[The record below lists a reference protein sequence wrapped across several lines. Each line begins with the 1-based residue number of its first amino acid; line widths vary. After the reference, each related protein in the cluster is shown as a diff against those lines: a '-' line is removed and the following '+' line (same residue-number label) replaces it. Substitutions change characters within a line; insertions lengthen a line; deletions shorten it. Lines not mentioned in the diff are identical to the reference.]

1 MQRCYSMIMLCRRLV
16 YTSLAAALVVLPSGP
31 MHAQTKPVPSANTG
45 APTEAEKAIARQD
58 HTKGS
63 ALAKENR
70 WQEAYPFL
78 LKAWERVKHWQ
89 TAASLGT
96 VEVELGKYRAAE
108 QHLSFARGAA
118 DLPAEERPRIDEL
131 LERAHIKLGTI
142 RLKATSQG
150 AAQVFMDDELLGVTP
165 LTGPISADPGTHR
178 LEVRSGERRD
188 GRTVTVATAATQEVS
203 LDLRVPDL
211 DKPISPSEERGA
223 GERGTGPSWPGV
235 IALGGAALVGI
246 GVGAGLWVA
255 ADGERS
261 DAQRMFDALPPL
273 GKGACTTPDCKS
285 VHDALAAQA
294 TFQTGAAITWGI
306 AGVAAASAVAVWI
319 FTRPSSA
326 KKTGVHVVPVAGPQ
340 LGGLMLQGSF

>member
-1 MQRCYSMIMLCRRLV
+1 MTMPVRRLV
-16 YTSLAAALVVLPSGP
+16 CASLAAALLALTASAVRAQMKPLPS
-31 MHAQTKPVPSANTG
+31 ADAG
-45 APTEAEKAIARQD
+45 APTEEEKAIARQD

-165 LTGPISADPGTHR
+165 FTGPISADPGTHR
-178 LEVRSGERRD
+178 LEVRSGEKRD
-188 GRTVTVATAATQEVS
+188 GRTVTVTTATTQEVS
-203 LDLRVPDL
+203 LDLRVSDL
-211 DKPISPSEERGA
+211 DELTSERGS
-223 GERGTGPSWPGV
+223 GEPGNGPSWPGV
-235 IALGGAALVGI
+235 IALGGAAVVGI

-255 ADGERS
+255 ADGKRS
-261 DAQRMFDALPPL
+261 DAQKMFDALPPL
-273 GKGACTTPDCKS
+273 GKGACMTPACKS

-294 TFQTGAAITWGI
+294 TFQTGSVI
-306 AGVAAASAVAVWI
+306 AWGVAGAAAAGAVAVWI

-326 KKTGVHVVPVAGPQ
+326 RKTGVHVVPVAGPQ
-340 LGGLMLQGSF
+340 LGGLMLRGSF